1 MGLFSRK
8 NKVEA
13 PVEVQNM
20 PEKKADIKDRMKAI
34 KEVGRFSIEQKDKLQ
49 QEEANTIQG
58 IETIRDSFSVVEN
71 KYGSISESVA
81 NFQNEFKTVE
91 EITQAFDEI
100 VKKLVQT
107 ADDSH
112 NGMENVDRSSGA
124 VSDTIAEVEK
134 VFEAFQASFDEI
146 REKVELIG
154 GFAKQTN
161 LLALN
166 ASIEA
171 ARAGESGKG
180 FAVVADEIG
189 KLASQS
195 AETAEQINAI
205 IHDLTTESEKSITT
219 IEQMNSDLS
228 AQSGHLDETKHNM
241 EKMQAG
247 VDNVAANAKDISV
260 RVDNLEGA
268 KNNLVEI
275 IDSLSAIS
283 QQNAAS
289 SAETKDSMDNLNA
302 TFEVITNA
310 SESLKALAEQLYEK
324 ISYFTIE

>member
-8 NKVEA
+8 KKEEEV
-13 PVEVQNM
+13 VEVKNT
-20 PEKKADIKDRMKAI
+20 PEKMVDIKSRMKAI

-49 QEEANTIQG
+49 EEEANTING
-58 IETIRDSFSVVEN
+58 IETIRESFAVVED

-81 NFQNEFKTVE
+81 NFQNEFKTIE

-112 NGMENVDRSSGA
+112 NGMENVDRSSSA

-146 REKVELIG
+146 RDKVEQIG

-171 ARAGESGKG
+171 ARAGEAGRG
-180 FAVVADEIG
+180 FAVVADEVTNLSTEIQSVVTSIFESMQALDENNNRLVESVDHT
-189 KLASQS
+189 KEAIEASHEKVVETQEVVGQIKTVADEVTDQS
-195 AETAEQINAI
+195 VQMGEVFRNCESSINSISDNIEDSRGYFDNVTNDIEDIKVKITKKGFMFEDMNNVLEQI
-205 IHDLTTESEKSITT
+205 DPLT
-219 IEQMNSDLS
+219 
-228 AQSGHLDETKHNM
+228 
-241 EKMQAG
+241 
-247 VDNVAANAKDISV
+247 
-260 RVDNLEGA
+260 NL
-268 KNNLVEI
+268 
-275 IDSLSAIS
+275 
-283 QQNAAS
+283 
-289 SAETKDSMDNLNA
+289 
-302 TFEVITNA
+302 
-310 SESLKALAEQLYEK
+310 
-324 ISYFTIE
+324 

>member
-20 PEKKADIKDRMKAI
+20 PEKKANIKDRMKAI

-171 ARAGESGKG
+171 ARAGEAGRG
-180 FAVVADEIG
+180 FAVVADEVTNLSTEIQSVVTSIFESMQALDENNNRLVESVDHT
-189 KLASQS
+189 KEAIEASHDKVVETQEVVGQIKTVADEVTDQS
-195 AETAEQINAI
+195 IQMADVFKNCESSINSISDNIEDSRGYFDNVSNDIEDIKVKITKKGFMFEDMNNVLEQI
-205 IHDLTTESEKSITT
+205 DPLT
-219 IEQMNSDLS
+219 
-228 AQSGHLDETKHNM
+228 
-241 EKMQAG
+241 
-247 VDNVAANAKDISV
+247 
-260 RVDNLEGA
+260 NL
-268 KNNLVEI
+268 
-275 IDSLSAIS
+275 
-283 QQNAAS
+283 
-289 SAETKDSMDNLNA
+289 
-302 TFEVITNA
+302 
-310 SESLKALAEQLYEK
+310 
-324 ISYFTIE
+324 

>member
-8 NKVEA
+8 KKEEEV
-13 PVEVQNM
+13 VEVKNT
-20 PEKKADIKDRMKAI
+20 PEKKADIKSRMKAI
-34 KEVGRFSIEQKDKLQ
+34 KEVGRFSIEQKAKLQ
-49 QEEANTIQG
+49 EEEANTIKG
-58 IETIRDSFSVVEN
+58 IETIRESFAVVED

-81 NFQNEFKTVE
+81 NFQNEFKTIE

-146 REKVELIG
+146 RDKVEQIG

-171 ARAGESGKG
+171 ARAGEAGRG
-180 FAVVADEIG
+180 FAVVADEVTNLSTEIQSVVTSIFESMQALNENNNRLVESVDHT
-189 KLASQS
+189 KEAIEASHEKVVETQEVVGQIKTVADEVTDQS
-195 AETAEQINAI
+195 VQMGEVFRNCESSINSISDNIEDSRGYFDNVTNDIEDIKVKITKKGFMFEDMNNVLEQI
-205 IHDLTTESEKSITT
+205 DPLT
-219 IEQMNSDLS
+219 
-228 AQSGHLDETKHNM
+228 
-241 EKMQAG
+241 
-247 VDNVAANAKDISV
+247 
-260 RVDNLEGA
+260 NL
-268 KNNLVEI
+268 
-275 IDSLSAIS
+275 
-283 QQNAAS
+283 
-289 SAETKDSMDNLNA
+289 
-302 TFEVITNA
+302 
-310 SESLKALAEQLYEK
+310 
-324 ISYFTIE
+324 

>member
-8 NKVEA
+8 KKEEEV
-13 PVEVQNM
+13 VEVKNT
-20 PEKKADIKDRMKAI
+20 PEKKADIRSRMKAI
-34 KEVGRFSIEQKDKLQ
+34 KEVGRFSIEQKAKLQ
-49 QEEANTIQG
+49 EEEANTIKG
-58 IETIRDSFSVVEN
+58 IETIRESFAVVED

-81 NFQNEFKTVE
+81 NFQNEFKTIE

-146 REKVELIG
+146 RDKVEQIG

-171 ARAGESGKG
+171 ARAGEAGRG
-180 FAVVADEIG
+180 FAVVADEVTNLSTEIQSVVTSIFESMQALDENNNRLVESVDHT
-189 KLASQS
+189 KEAIEASHEKVVETQEVVGQIKTVADEVTDQS
-195 AETAEQINAI
+195 VQMGEVFRNCESSINSISDNIEDSRGYFDNVTNDIEDIKVKITKKGFMFEDMNNVLEQI
-205 IHDLTTESEKSITT
+205 DPLT
-219 IEQMNSDLS
+219 
-228 AQSGHLDETKHNM
+228 
-241 EKMQAG
+241 
-247 VDNVAANAKDISV
+247 
-260 RVDNLEGA
+260 NL
-268 KNNLVEI
+268 
-275 IDSLSAIS
+275 
-283 QQNAAS
+283 
-289 SAETKDSMDNLNA
+289 
-302 TFEVITNA
+302 
-310 SESLKALAEQLYEK
+310 
-324 ISYFTIE
+324 

>member
-8 NKVEA
+8 KKEEA
-13 PVEVQNM
+13 AVEVTKT
-20 PEKKADIKDRMKAI
+20 PEKKVDIKSRMKAI
-34 KEVGRFSIEQKDKLQ
+34 KEVGRFSIEQKNKLQ

-58 IETIRDSFSVVEN
+58 IETIRESFSVVED
-71 KYGSISESVA
+71 KYGAISESVA
-81 NFQNEFKTVE
+81 NFQNEFKTIE

-146 REKVELIG
+146 REKVEQIG

-171 ARAGESGKG
+171 ARAGEAGRG
-180 FAVVADEIG
+180 FAVVADEVTNLSTEIQSVVTSIFESMQALDENNNRLVESVDHT
-189 KLASQS
+189 KEAIEASHDKVVETQEVVGQIKTVADEVTDQS
-195 AETAEQINAI
+195 IQMADVFKNCESSINSISDNIEDSRGYFDNVSNDIEDIKVKITKKGFMFEDMNNVLEQI
-205 IHDLTTESEKSITT
+205 DPLT
-219 IEQMNSDLS
+219 
-228 AQSGHLDETKHNM
+228 
-241 EKMQAG
+241 
-247 VDNVAANAKDISV
+247 
-260 RVDNLEGA
+260 NL
-268 KNNLVEI
+268 
-275 IDSLSAIS
+275 
-283 QQNAAS
+283 
-289 SAETKDSMDNLNA
+289 
-302 TFEVITNA
+302 
-310 SESLKALAEQLYEK
+310 
-324 ISYFTIE
+324 

>member
-8 NKVEA
+8 KNEEVA
-13 PVEVQNM
+13 VEVTKT
-20 PEKKADIKDRMKAI
+20 PEKKVDIKSRMKAI
-34 KEVGRFSIEQKDKLQ
+34 KEVGRFSIEQKNKLQ

-58 IETIRDSFSVVEN
+58 IETIRESFAVVED
-71 KYGSISESVA
+71 KYGAISESVA
-81 NFQNEFKTVE
+81 NFQNEFKTIE

-146 REKVELIG
+146 RDKVEQIG

-171 ARAGESGKG
+171 ARAGEAGRG
-180 FAVVADEIG
+180 FAVVADEVTNLSTEIQSVVTSIFESMQALDENNNRLVESVDHT
-189 KLASQS
+189 KEAIEASHEKVVETQEVVGQIKTVADEVTDQS
-195 AETAEQINAI
+195 VQMGEVFRNCESSINSISDNIEDSRGYFDNVTNDIEDIKVKITKKGFMFEDMNNVLEQI
-205 IHDLTTESEKSITT
+205 DPLT
-219 IEQMNSDLS
+219 
-228 AQSGHLDETKHNM
+228 
-241 EKMQAG
+241 
-247 VDNVAANAKDISV
+247 
-260 RVDNLEGA
+260 NL
-268 KNNLVEI
+268 
-275 IDSLSAIS
+275 
-283 QQNAAS
+283 
-289 SAETKDSMDNLNA
+289 
-302 TFEVITNA
+302 
-310 SESLKALAEQLYEK
+310 
-324 ISYFTIE
+324 